1 MRLQFGHSQFGYL
14 LIRFGIEEI
23 VMVKVIKEEDKERTR
38 CERCNSLL
46 EFSRQEDVK
55 KGEKLYTTYDFLA
68 DLRDYKYIECP
79 VCGNKTE
86 VI

>member
-1 MRLQFGHSQFGYL
+1 
-14 LIRFGIEEI
+14 
-23 VMVKVIKEEDKERTR
+23 MVKIIQKEGNERTR
-38 CERCNSLL
+38 CDRCHSLL

-68 DLRDYKYIECP
+68 DLRGYKYIECP
-79 VCGNKTE
+79 VCGNKIE